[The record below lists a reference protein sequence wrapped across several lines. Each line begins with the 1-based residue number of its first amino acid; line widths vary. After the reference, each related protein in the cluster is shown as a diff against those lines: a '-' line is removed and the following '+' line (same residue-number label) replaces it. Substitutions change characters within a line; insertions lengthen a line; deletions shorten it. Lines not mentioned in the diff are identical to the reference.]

1 VSRRAWIAA
10 VVALLAGLLVVE
22 GIHGS
27 RRISAISER
36 AAEEA
41 IAGLRGDVARHAA
54 RLEDDLALAKA
65 HARYLASLPSVA
77 ALVGASAGPGGLD
90 EAGRAVAGVLAHFP
104 AFGSVVVL
112 DRDGDE
118 RLRVE
123 RMGGGVAVV
132 PAMLLREHADR
143 ERAAAALALPPGAVS
158 VSPLEIDANRVDVA
172 ARDRQVLRYA
182 APIRTD
188 GVVVLSIYAAP
199 IFDAL
204 RRAQPAPGVSL
215 ALVDT
220 SGAYLA
226 HPDRARET
234 GGASLA
240 REMPR
245 AWDAIVRGERAASE
259 EGAWLVAAP
268 TGPRDAAERSL
279 WLLVAHAPAEA
290 LARGSA
296 ALRSE
301 AVGVGLL
308 LLATVGAVVG
318 VGIVLYRMA
327 VAQARLEAERAAE
340 RRLAEAERLAA
351 VGRLTAGVAHEI
363 NNPLAGIGNYLA
375 LLERQGGDPERRRE
389 YLDLVRHGFERI
401 RAIVRD
407 LLNVASPPAPRREPV
422 ELPAVLEKVERVTR
436 HDRGFRDIAWSH
448 RYAPGLPAVSADP
461 FALEQVFLN
470 LALNAR
476 DAMPNGGAIAVD
488 ARPDPSDPRRVS
500 IVFEDTGPGF
510 PPDVLPRIFEP
521 FFTTRAAGTGLGLS
535 VTASIVRAHGGTIRA
550 ENREAG
556 GARFLLALASCT

>member
-1 VSRRAWIAA
+1 
-10 VVALLAGLLVVE
+10 
-22 GIHGS
+22 
-27 RRISAISER
+27 
-36 AAEEA
+36 
-41 IAGLRGDVARHAA
+41 
-54 RLEDDLALAKA
+54 
-65 HARYLASLPSVA
+65 
-77 ALVGASAGPGGLD
+77 
-90 EAGRAVAGVLAHFP
+90 
-104 AFGSVVVL
+104 
-112 DRDGDE
+112 
-118 RLRVE
+118 
-123 RMGGGVAVV
+123 
-132 PAMLLREHADR
+132 
-143 ERAAAALALPPGAVS
+143 
-158 VSPLEIDANRVDVA
+158 
-172 ARDRQVLRYA
+172 
-182 APIRTD
+182 
-188 GVVVLSIYAAP
+188 
-199 IFDAL
+199 
-204 RRAQPAPGVSL
+204 
-215 ALVDT
+215 
-220 SGAYLA
+220 
-226 HPDRARET
+226 
-234 GGASLA
+234 
-240 REMPR
+240 
-245 AWDAIVRGERAASE
+245 
-259 EGAWLVAAP
+259 
-268 TGPRDAAERSL
+268 
-279 WLLVAHAPAEA
+279 
-290 LARGSA
+290 
-296 ALRSE
+296 
-301 AVGVGLL
+301 
-308 LLATVGAVVG
+308 
-318 VGIVLYRMA
+318 
-327 VAQARLEAERAAE
+327 E